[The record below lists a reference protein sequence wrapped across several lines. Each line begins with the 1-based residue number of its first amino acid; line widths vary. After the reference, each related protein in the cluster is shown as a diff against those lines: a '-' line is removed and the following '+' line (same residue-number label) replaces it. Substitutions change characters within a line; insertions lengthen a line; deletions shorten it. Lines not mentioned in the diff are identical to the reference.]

1 MNTYYLQRTSQ
12 KWTWYK
18 WNEVDKKKYT
28 DKSMMNLFVINN
40 KNMFEYK
47 AIASISFDSDHRM
60 VLAKL
65 KTEKPRKKVKKKT
78 KRIQIENLK
87 KLTEIIAGIRQ
98 E

>member
-1 MNTYYLQRTSQ
+1 
-12 KWTWYK
+12 
-18 WNEVDKKKYT
+18 
-28 DKSMMNLFVINN
+28 MMNLFVINN

-65 KTEKPRKKVKKKT
+65 ETEKPRKKVKKKT